1 MNTNPRVR
9 VVVLN
14 YNGGELTWRCLE
26 RLAAIDYPRHEL
38 EVVLVDNA
46 SSDGLA
52 ERVRRARPEVRII
65 TSPKNVGF
73 AGGCNLGMRD
83 LGGVEYV
90 ALLNPDTEVETGW
103 LGPLVSALD
112 REPGLGAACSKMVFL
127 PRFVDVMIESP
138 VFVPGRG
145 DGRELGVRLSGVE
158 VDGKD
163 EWRGTQRLDGFWGLE
178 HGSGDEAAFEWTRGT
193 ARLRLPVDPEATV
206 LPSARVRLAAERDGK
221 VVQLRSGSETVEV
234 TVDQSPRWFELPLGG
249 QPYDVVNN
257 VGSVLLAG
265 GYGADRGYLEVD
277 AGQFD
282 EPADVFAWCGG
293 SVLLRRQYL
302 DDVGLFDERF
312 FLYYED
318 FDLSWR
324 GQLRG
329 WRYEYVPAS
338 VVRHVHSASTTEG
351 SALFQYYV
359 ERNRLLMLVRNAPAK
374 MAASAIW
381 AYLLT
386 TVSYARRDLVA
397 PVLRGHRP
405 HPEQVRRRLRS
416 LAGFARLLPAMLRGR
431 ARVRPRRK
439 LSDESLAQWIAT
451 R

>member
-1 MNTNPRVR
+1 MTTNPRVR

-26 RLAAIDYPRHEL
+26 RLTAIDYPRDQFEI
-38 EVVLVDNA
+38 VLVDNA
-46 SSDGLA
+46 SSDGLVD
-52 ERVRRARPEVRII
+52 RVRRARPDIRII
-65 TSPKNVGF
+65 TSPTNVGF

-83 LGGVEYV
+83 LGSAEHV
-90 ALLNPDTEVETGW
+90 ALLNPDTEVEPGW
-103 LGPLVSALD
+103 LRALVAALD
-112 REPGLGAACSKMVFL
+112 QDPAIGAACSKMVFL
-127 PRFVDVMIESP
+127 PRFVDVTIEAP
-138 VFVPGRG
+138 VFIPGRG

-163 EWRGTQRLDGFWGLE
+163 EWRGTQRLEGFWGLE
-178 HGSGDEAAFEWTRGT
+178 HGTGDETAFEWTRGT
-193 ARLRLPVDPEATV
+193 ARLRLPVDAEAAT
-206 LPSARVRLAAERDGK
+206 LPPARVRLAAERDEK
-221 VVQLRSGSETVEV
+221 LVRLRIGSETVEV
-234 TVDQSPRWFELPLGG
+234 VVDQTPRWFDVPLGG
-249 QPYDVVNN
+249 EPYDVVNN

-302 DDVGLFDERF
+302 EDAGLFDERF

-324 GQLRG
+324 GRLRG
-329 WRYEYVPAS
+329 WRYQYVPGS

-359 ERNRLLMLVRNAPAK
+359 ERNRLLMLVRNAPAP
-374 MAASAIW
+374 MALSAIW
-381 AYLLT
+381 AYILT
-386 TVSYARRDLVA
+386 TISYARRDLVA

-405 HPEQVRRRLRS
+405 QPEQVRRRLRS
-416 LAGFARLLPAMLRGR
+416 LAGFLRLLPGMLRGR
-431 ARVRPRRK
+431 MRVRPHRK
-439 LSDESLAQWIAT
+439 LSDQALTDWITT